1 MNELY
6 IPGCTNCPYP
16 CTDDLYNALVRA
28 KVWFY
33 TDRINMVM
41 RIISRNSSAP
51 LTIEEK
57 KSLHKVLITNFC
69 PYTLVFDN

>member
-6 IPGCTNCPYP
+6 IPGCTNGPYS
-16 CTDDLYNALVRA
+16 CTDDLYDALVRA

-41 RIISRNSSAP
+41 RIVSRNSSAP
-51 LTIEEK
+51 LNIEEK
-57 KSLHKVLITNFC
+57 KSLYRVLITNFC